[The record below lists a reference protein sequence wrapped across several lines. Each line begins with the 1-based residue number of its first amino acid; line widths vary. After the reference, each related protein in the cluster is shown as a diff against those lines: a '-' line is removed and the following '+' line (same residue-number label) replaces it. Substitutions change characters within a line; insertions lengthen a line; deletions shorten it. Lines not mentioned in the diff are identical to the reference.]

1 MIILEGIDAAGKTT
15 IANALAARLKTNVI
29 HSSKPKLDMGWIEYH
44 SRSLTMPA
52 VVLDRYHIGEAIW
65 PIIFEDGRKP
75 MLRWQQHM
83 VERILLQRGAILVQV
98 IDSFDTI
105 NERLKQRQEDEI
117 TRPYYNK
124 VIDLFRDA
132 CEHSLLDY
140 VCVHNGTWTLQE
152 SLDLIISFYARA
164 QYERAHLA
172 RFRGTGSVKP
182 GGTMVVGE
190 RNISGLTILDDTY
203 APLCNLTDRNL
214 HVALQLSGN
223 SNIYLTYFKKSGNRR
238 NDRHALI
245 NEQGLLQPK
254 RIVCIDPQAYSEC
267 TALFPGLNITLVEK
281 KSNAHDYAKFFV

>member
-15 IANALAARLKTNVI
+15 IANALAARLRTNVI
-29 HSSKPKLDMGWIEYH
+29 HSSKPKLDMGWVEYH
-44 SRSLTMPA
+44 SRSLNMPA
-52 VVLDRYHIGEAIW
+52 VILDRYHIGEAIW

-98 IDSFDTI
+98 IDSFDII

-117 TRPYYNK
+117 SRQYYNQ

-140 VCVHNGTWTLQE
+140 IYVHNGMRDIHET
-152 SLDLIISFYARA
+152 LDLICSLYART
-164 QYERAHLA
+164 QYQRAHIA

-182 GGTMVVGE
+182 GGIMVVGE
-190 RNISGLTILDDTY
+190 RNISGLNILDDTY

-214 HVALQLSGN
+214 HIALQLSGRTDF
-223 SNIYLTYFKKSGNRR
+223 YLTYFKKTGNRR

-245 NEQGLLQPK
+245 NEQGLLQPS
-254 RIVCIDPQAYSEC
+254 RIVCVDPLAYYEC
-267 TALFPGLNITLVEK
+267 SSLFPGAKVILTEK
-281 KSNAHDYAKFFV
+281 KSNAQDYAKFFI